1 MLTHPLLRGCR
12 PRGQHASGAWMRR
25 KQREKT
31 TILCSRVAN
40 RSHTPSLTCATQHT
54 HDRPHTAPNGR
65 SEPCVGSQ
73 HRGERDTHNLPA
85 QTHNQHC
92 SLESSTHARM
102 SCESRSAVG
111 QRWIV
116 ATEVGVAH
124 LTTRL
129 LCAGHQS
136 PGPAEVQVPNHKVH
150 CLLRPL
156 TNDDLGSAQ
165 ETS

>member
-40 RSHTPSLTCATQHT
+40 RSHSPSLGCATSR
-54 HDRPHTAPNGR
+54 RPHNGR
-65 SEPCVGSQ
+65 SANLRTLCWITKQ
-73 HRGERDTHNLPA
+73 RRATHTHNLPA

-102 SCESRSAVG
+102 SCESRSVVG

-116 ATEVGVAH
+116 ATEAGVGHHKAVCVLAT
-124 LTTRL
+124 L
-129 LCAGHQS
+129 S
-136 PGPAEVQVPNHKVH
+136 PGPNLKSRCQITRSVVF
-150 CLLRPL
+150 
-156 TNDDLGSAQ
+156 SAID
-165 ETS
+165 